1 MLGSSATSRRENSML
16 RRFRI
21 DPREAGG
28 AFPANG
34 TVREKMMHLLRLAVL
49 APSIHNTQPWKFS
62 VDRGRI
68 GIFADRTR
76 WLAAADPDQRD
87 LHMSLGCLLENLLVA
102 ARHYGYQP
110 EVTYAPRATTPDFV
124 ALVDLTRQ
132 GALPARR
139 NGALDA
145 IKRRRTMYH
154 ASRSGAVTPA
164 LLETLSAACEEAGF
178 SLCVIAD
185 PEAKGVVAG
194 LFREA
199 NARQLSDP
207 RYRAEAAGWLRKG
220 EYGLPR
226 VMRSLGRAGL
236 PQLERAVAREAD
248 AIAAAPYFAVLLA
261 PTNDPVEH
269 LRAGQAFER
278 LWLAATARKVGL
290 RPASALCEVPAMKAK
305 LAKLVHAGE
314 RKVVQAFRLGFGEA
328 GGRRAPR
335 RRADESIVA
344 ISLH

>member
-1 MLGSSATSRRENSML
+1 ML
-16 RRFRI
+16 RRFQI

-28 AFPANG
+28 AFPVQG

-68 GIFADRTR
+68 GIFADPTR

-87 LHMSLGCLLENLLVA
+87 LRMSLGCVLENLLIV
-102 ARHYGYQP
+102 ARHYGYVP
-110 EVTYAPRATTPDFV
+110 EVTYNPRATSPDFV
-124 ALVDLTRQ
+124 AMVDLTRQ
-132 GALPARR
+132 DALPARR

-145 IKRRRTMYH
+145 IKLRRTMYH
-154 ASRSGAVTPA
+154 ASESRPVTPG
-164 LLETLSAACEEAGF
+164 LLASLAKACDESGITLH
-178 SLCVIAD
+178 VTAD
-185 PEAKGVVAG
+185 PQVKAAVAG

-199 NARQLSDP
+199 NARQLADP
-207 RYRAEAAGWLRKG
+207 RYRAEAVEWLRKG
-220 EYGLPR
+220 EYGLSR
-226 VMRSLGRAGL
+226 VSRSLGRVGL
-236 PQLERAVAREAD
+236 PQLEREIAREAD
-248 AIAAAPYFAVLLA
+248 AIAAAPYFAVMLA
-261 PTNDPVEH
+261 PGDDPMQC

-278 LWLAATARKVGL
+278 LWLAATAQKVGL

-305 LAKLVHAGE
+305 LARLVEAGE
-314 RKVVQAFRLGFGEA
+314 LKVVQAFRLGYGPS

-335 RRADESIVA
+335 RKADEAIVA

>member
-1 MLGSSATSRRENSML
+1 ML

-28 AFPANG
+28 AFPAKG
-34 TVREKMMHLLRLAVL
+34 TTREKMMHLLRLAVL

-68 GIFADRTR
+68 GIFADRAR
-76 WLAAADPDQRD
+76 WLAVADPDQRD
-87 LHMSLGCLLENLLVA
+87 MRMSLGCVLENLLIA

-110 EVTYAPRATTPDFV
+110 EVTYAPRASSPDFV
-124 ALVDLTRQ
+124 AMVDLSRQ
-132 GALPARR
+132 AGALGKR

-154 ASRSGAVTPA
+154 ASASRPVTTE
-164 LLETLSAACEEAGF
+164 LVDSLHAACEEAGVE
-178 SLCVIAD
+178 LYITAE
-185 PEAKGVVAG
+185 PQTKQAAAE

-207 RYRAEAAGWLRKG
+207 RYRTEAVEWLRKG

-226 VMRSLGRAGL
+226 VLRTLGRAGL
-236 PQLERAVAREAD
+236 PQLERAIAKEAD
-248 AIAAAPYFAVLLA
+248 AIATAPYFAVILA
-261 PTNDPVEH
+261 PGNDPIDHV
-269 LRAGQAFER
+269 RAGQALER
-278 LWLAATARKVGL
+278 VWLAATAQKVGL
-290 RPASALCEVPAMKAK
+290 RPASALCEVAPMKAK
-305 LAKLVHAGE
+305 LAKLVHAGD
-314 RKVVQAFRLGFGEA
+314 RKVVQAFRLGYGQG

-335 RRADESIVA
+335 RKVDESIVA
-344 ISLH
+344 VSLH